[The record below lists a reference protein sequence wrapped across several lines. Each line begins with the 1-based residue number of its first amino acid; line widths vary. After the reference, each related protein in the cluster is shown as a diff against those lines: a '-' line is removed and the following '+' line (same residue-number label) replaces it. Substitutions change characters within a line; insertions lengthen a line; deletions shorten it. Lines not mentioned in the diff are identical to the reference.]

1 MRLSPIR
8 RVNKLVTEFLAKEAG
23 TLAFMARAMV
33 MVTLPHSKP
42 DGFLFQRKNGHYT
55 LTMLANLLVPRKQP
69 RLRKTRM
76 SKTDLVGNLLRERA
90 NKLSKVEKLILEI
103 ILITRIHQELS
114 PVFSYPH
121 EQYKRL
127 IRSTHSQ
134 NQGENMKNISLIQE
148 IIKDVLATK
157 AYTLSGMA
165 THTHIPTEVL

>member
-1 MRLSPIR
+1 
-8 RVNKLVTEFLAKEAG
+8 
-23 TLAFMARAMV
+23 
-33 MVTLPHSKP
+33 
-42 DGFLFQRKNGHYT
+42 
-55 LTMLANLLVPRKQP
+55 
-69 RLRKTRM
+69 M

-165 THTHIPTEVL
+165 THTHIPTEVLSDIAYGINNNPSLELSKQIFEIHIEVRRELYNEIMRKIVSQYLR